1 MISTPVLNAVH
12 PRRKDKIQL
21 CLAYRSKNPPRLLL
35 DQTQI
40 QRRTFKHCKF
50 CPRLRIG
57 SVRIVYVGIIEN
69 AIHPCFFY
77 FRYLNVTPLS
87 IYRYLNVK
95 QTTQN
100 NHILIERLINNR

>member
-21 CLAYRSKNPPRLLL
+21 CPAYRSKNPPRLLL

-69 AIHPCFFY
+69 AIHPCFFFLFSLFKCDSIVNLQVFKCEADNTKQSY
-77 FRYLNVTPLS
+77 FNRTP
-87 IYRYLNVK
+87 Y
-95 QTTQN
+95 
-100 NHILIERLINNR
+100 